1 VAFFLKVKR
10 DWLDEYKEIH
20 KDVWPEM
27 QQALAEAGW
36 HNYSLFMR
44 EDGDFELDRLPIH
57 PLQRGQVRCS
67 TPPNRFFAFWI
78 SPCFKPEPRPMT
90 CLELSGPVRMR
101 RAT

>member
-1 VAFFLKVKR
+1 MQRVAFLLKVKR

-27 QQALAEAGW
+27 QQAIAEAGW

-67 TPPNRFFAFWI
+67 PPPNRFFRLLDFSLFQARA
-78 SPCFKPEPRPMT
+78 SSHDLPRIIRP
-90 CLELSGPVRMR
+90 G
-101 RAT
+101 